1 MLECL
6 LVVIDQGGSI
16 RASPHR
22 SSSMACRISAL
33 FFCLRREKHLQSQSR
48 SAESESSSRRRRRR
62 VFSEAPLLPAVVHQ
76 HVADAAADAVF
87 GLSHLLQDQHPLGLL
102 RPLLLVDPLLQTLL
116 LLDAVRGKRSLYSE
130 AV

>member
-48 SAESESSSRRRRRR
+48 SAKSESSRRRRRR